1 MKGKI
6 KKTKELSSSD
16 FKDALI
22 KKALG
27 YDATEVIEEYVTGDE
42 GEIRLTKKKVTKKN
56 VPPDMTALKILLDES
71 DTPISQ
77 MTDQQLKEEKDRLLN
92 LLKEIKG

>member
-42 GEIRLTKKKVTKKN
+42 GEI
-56 VPPDMTALKILLDES
+56 
-71 DTPISQ
+71 
-77 MTDQQLKEEKDRLLN
+77 
-92 LLKEIKG
+92 